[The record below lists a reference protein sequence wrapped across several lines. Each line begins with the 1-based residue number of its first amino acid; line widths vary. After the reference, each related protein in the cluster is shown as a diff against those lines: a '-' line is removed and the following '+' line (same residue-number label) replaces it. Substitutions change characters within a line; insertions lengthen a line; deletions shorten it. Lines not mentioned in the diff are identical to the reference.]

1 MLMCLSDL
9 ALGGTHMDKRTPEI
23 ARRTAVA
30 LAAIKRA
37 MDSDGGESSVALFVS
52 HHLEEIEESFWRE
65 HAGTPRPSAERVLD
79 LLVLRKH
86 WREED
91 EDGIDTFDFSLPDYA
106 TDYVLAVRFGDDG
119 EVEDISMES

>member
-1 MLMCLSDL
+1 
-9 ALGGTHMDKRTPEI
+9 MDKQALEV

-37 MDSDGGESSVALFVS
+37 MHSDEGESSVALFVS

-65 HAGTPRPSAERVLD
+65 HAGTPQPSAEQVVD

-86 WREED
+86 WGEED
-91 EDGIDTFDFSLPDYA
+91 EDGIDTFDFSLPDYG
-106 TDYVLAVRFGDDG
+106 TDYVLAVRFGEDG
-119 EVEDISMES
+119 EVENISMES